1 MTPWKTTLLP
11 VNWQSMCYTYKRNIE
26 RGVSRMKKMILM
38 AGPCVIESQDV
49 LERTAEF
56 MAHLTDKMGIEYY
69 FKASWDKAN
78 RTALGKYRGPG
89 LEKGI
94 EMLRRVKERYGVKII
109 TDFHEPHQASKVA
122 EVADIIQIPA
132 YLSRQTDM
140 FCAAAAT
147 GLPVQIKKAQFMG
160 PNDILAAARKLK
172 DYTKENVY
180 LCERGTFFGYNQLVV
195 DMAGL
200 AKMKTYGYPVI
211 FDATHSVQLPGT
223 GENAGTLGANE
234 YVRPLALAAVATG
247 CDGLFMEIHPDPA
260 SALCDAT
267 CMLNFEQT
275 EELLKKACEIYR
287 LIRDN

>member
-1 MTPWKTTLLP
+1 
-11 VNWQSMCYTYKRNIE
+11 
-26 RGVSRMKKMILM
+26 MKKMILM
-38 AGPCVIESQDV
+38 AGPCVIESLDI

-56 MAHLTDKMGIEYY
+56 MVNLTKKLDIDYY

-78 RTALGKYRGPG
+78 RTSLGKYRGPG

-94 EMLRRVKERYGVKII
+94 EMLRSIKNRYSVKII
-109 TDFHEPHQASKVA
+109 TDFHEPHQAKKVA

-147 GLPVQIKKAQFMG
+147 GLPIQIKKAQFMG
-160 PNDILAAARKLK
+160 PNDIWAAAKK
-172 DYTKENVY
+172 IEDYDKENVY

-200 AKMKTYGYPVI
+200 AKMQTYGYPVI

-223 GENAGTLGANE
+223 GENGATLGVSEN
-234 YVRPLALAAVATG
+234 VRPLVLAAMAIG

-260 SALCDAT
+260 TALCDAA
-267 CMLNFEQT
+267 CMLDFFQAEHV
-275 EELLKKACEIYR
+275 LKKACEIYR
-287 LIRDN
+287 LVRED